1 MHTAQAAPAEEPS
14 ELSQVRAAALAA
26 GSTYEAL
33 MAEHGGALVALEKVA
48 PLLGLSAGRATHLA
62 GRGGNWQRVPSGGNV
77 RCALDQ
83 AMADDAAALHD
94 GAEIAFFPPVTGG

>member
-1 MHTAQAAPAEEPS
+1 MHTAQAAPAEDPS

-62 GRGGNWQRVPSGGNV
+62 GRGGLPVPAFKLGSVKSPWLVHLFDVACRVD
-77 RCALDQ
+77 ALRI
-83 AMADDAAALHD
+83 AGAGRAAA
-94 GAEIAFFPPVTGG
+94 P

>member
-48 PLLGLSAGRATHLA
+48 PLLGLSAGR
-62 GRGGNWQRVPSGGNV
+62 GGLPVK
-77 RCALDQ
+77 A
-83 AMADDAAALHD
+83 DAASR
-94 GAEIAFFPPVTGG
+94 AFGLRR